1 MHYHTGCATLPDLG
15 MRFSDTDAAR
25 AHLIRDLKT
34 DFGVNDE
41 GVDVVLHLVDQLLA
55 QGASAI
61 ARRSS
66 RNSTLGSNPSLK
78 LRSKMIRES
87 IMTEKIASLA
97 HGEVDVL
104 ILQALVRKL
113 IEKGVLSPDDVKALL
128 FEAVTHLDLVGS
140 DLTPQA
146 AQIIVQEDLL
156 PAFLGS

>member
-1 MHYHTGCATLPDLG
+1 
-15 MRFSDTDAAR
+15 
-25 AHLIRDLKT
+25 
-34 DFGVNDE
+34 
-41 GVDVVLHLVDQLLA
+41 
-55 QGASAI
+55 
-61 ARRSS
+61 
-66 RNSTLGSNPSLK
+66 
-78 LRSKMIRES
+78 
-87 IMTEKIASLA
+87 MTEKIASLA